1 MMKKQLLLVVLLLSA
16 VITNAQTQRITGT
29 VTAQDDKGTLPGVNV
44 KVGETQIG
52 TSTDANGKYSINVP
66 ANSKTLIFS
75 FIGFATQEVP
85 INGQEVINVAL
96 VTSNRQLGEVVV
108 TALGISRQEKSLGYA
123 AQQIKGE
130 NLTMTRQQDL
140 NTSLA
145 GKVSGVQ
152 ILGGSGARFGAST
165 VRIRGINS
173 LQGGNPIYV
182 VNGVITDPNAVNN
195 DDIEALTVLKGPA
208 ATALYGQRQQREP

>member
-1 MMKKQLLLVVLLLSA
+1 MMKKQLLLVVLLLSV
-16 VITNAQTQRITGT
+16 VIANAQTRRITGT
-29 VTAQDDKGTLPGVNV
+29 VTSQDDKGTLPGVNV

-52 TSTDANGKYSINVP
+52 TSTDVNGKYSINVP

-165 VRIRGINS
+165 IRIRGINS
-173 LQGGNPIYV
+173 LQGGNPI
-182 VNGVITDPNAVNN
+182 
-195 DDIEALTVLKGPA
+195 
-208 ATALYGQRQQREP
+208 